1 MDPTGS
7 AQAPGTRGEPGER
20 RREPGEPRRVL
31 ERPPGDRYAEA
42 ERPARAGAGG
52 TGSGGPA
59 SRLRTSPV
67 VRGLAAAVLGAGAI
81 TLLGGPLSVTVGL
94 VVAAALIGWLVASLV
109 RPAVGLAIALAV
121 GSVAAGLVGV
131 WLFAGL
137 EGGSLGLIDYLV
149 QVQGV
154 LVPIELAT
162 AGLVALA
169 TLR

>member
-1 MDPTGS
+1 MP
-7 AQAPGTRGEPGER
+7 
-20 RREPGEPRRVL
+20 
-31 ERPPGDRYAEA
+31 DRHDGLHLS
-42 ERPARAGAGG
+42 RKQ
-52 TGSGGPA
+52 
-59 SRLRTSPV
+59 SRLPPRE
-67 VRGLAAAVLGAGAI
+67 RLRRCFGA
-81 TLLGGPLSVTVGL
+81 LPK
-94 VVAAALIGWLVASLV
+94 
-109 RPAVGLAIALAV
+109 RLAIALAV